1 MVLFGVGLWVGFVG
15 EELVFFFVFVNFIGL
30 YGVIV
35 DKICYFIVYY
45 IIDYMLY
52 NYYIV
57 EIM

>member
-35 DKICYFIVYY
+35 DKICCYKMYY
-45 IIDYMLY
+45 IIDFILY
-52 NYYIV
+52 N
-57 EIM
+57 